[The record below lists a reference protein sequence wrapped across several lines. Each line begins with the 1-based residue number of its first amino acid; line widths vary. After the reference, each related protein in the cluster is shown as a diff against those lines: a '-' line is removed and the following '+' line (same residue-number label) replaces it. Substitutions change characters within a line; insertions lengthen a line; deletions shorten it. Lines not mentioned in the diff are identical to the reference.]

1 MEEKLLKTIY
11 AEYVQAPYMGENKS
25 GWKPWGDYILIRP
38 DMIAKKTSGGVD
50 LPDDL
55 AERMQLAAITGV
67 IVECGDE
74 AFKWNADRTR
84 RTEGCVPRAGDRVIF
99 EKYAGKPIIGE
110 DKNNYRIMED
120 KSVGGIQRK

>member
-38 DMIAKKTSGGVD
+38 DMIAKKTSGGVA

-67 IVECGDE
+67 IIECGDE

-84 RTEGCVPRAGDRVIF
+84 RTEGRVPQAGDRVIF